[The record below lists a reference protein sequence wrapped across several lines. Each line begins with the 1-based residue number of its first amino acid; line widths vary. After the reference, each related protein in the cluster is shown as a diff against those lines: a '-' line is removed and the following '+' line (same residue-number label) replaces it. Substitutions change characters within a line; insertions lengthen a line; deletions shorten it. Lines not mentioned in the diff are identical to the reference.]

1 MSRLI
6 PFLQRARIVKEQN
19 QKSYLFWKNN
29 QQLKTIKELYMK
41 VKYHKL
47 YKSLKKVLY
56 YYYYINRY
64 IIIFVCHLY
73 LVIGKKQ
80 QKYKKKI

>member
-29 QQLKTIKELYMK
+29 QQLKTIKDLYMK

-47 YKSLKKVLY
+47 YKSLKKVLYY

-80 QKYKKKI
+80 

>member
-1 MSRLI
+1 MNRLI
-6 PFLQRARIVKEQN
+6 PFLQRSRIVKEQN

-29 QQLKTIKELYMK
+29 QQLKTIKDLYMK

-56 YYYYINRY
+56 YYYYYINR
-64 IIIFVCHLY
+64 
-73 LVIGKKQ
+73 
-80 QKYKKKI
+80 

>member
-1 MSRLI
+1 MNRLI

-19 QKSYLFWKNN
+19 QKSYIFWKNN
-29 QQLKTIKELYMK
+29 QQLKTIKDLYMK

-80 QKYKKKI
+80 

>member
-1 MSRLI
+1 MNRLI

-29 QQLKTIKELYMK
+29 QQLKTIKDLYMK

-80 QKYKKKI
+80 

>member
-29 QQLKTIKELYMK
+29 QQLKTIKDLYMK

-80 QKYKKKI
+80 